1 MNFYKTSFFSG
12 LSTIISLIT
21 KLITN
26 KIIAVYLGTNGMF
39 LLGQLKDFLSIAG
52 EISVLGTTNGVIKY
66 TSDYKN
72 NANIL
77 KDFLSTGFRAH
88 LFFSIIVL
96 IFTLAFNEQLS
107 YYLFNDYQ
115 YSTFLIVL
123 AFSVVSIAIHTFLM
137 SVLNGLGNIKLYVTI
152 NIIATIISAIV
163 LIVLTLK
170 FKLIGAFYAFAINQF
185 LTFLVSL
192 LLIVLVKPFNLQL
205 VTHSFQ
211 KKKFK
216 KLSRF
221 SLMSIF
227 GTASIIFATL
237 FVRFFLSTE
246 FDENHAGAWEGMWRI
261 SAIYLLFLTTT
272 FSFYLLPTF
281 SNLSGK
287 NLKKEVFKVW
297 LSILPILLVLA
308 AFVFLVKDWLIVL
321 LFSEKFLLIN
331 SLIVFQLLGDTIK
344 INCWV
349 LGNIL
354 ISKAKTKVFIFFQIE
369 WALIF
374 SILTYIL
381 VKYYGF
387 SGVAIAYLLTYII
400 HFILLN
406 LYFKNLLWKKTNL
419 SQF

>member
-12 LSTIISLIT
+12 ISTVISLVA

-39 LLGQLKDFLSIAG
+39 LLGQLKDFLGIAK
-52 EISVLGTTNGVIKY
+52 EISVLGTTNGIIKY
-66 TSDYKN
+66 TADYKN
-72 NANIL
+72 NNNIL
-77 KDFLSTGFRAH
+77 KDFLSTGFKAH

-96 IFTLAFNEQLS
+96 ILTLAFNEQLS

-115 YSTFLIVL
+115 YSTFLIVF
-123 AFSVVSIAIHTFLM
+123 AFSIVSISIHTFLM

-192 LLIVLVKPFNLQL
+192 LLIVLVKPFRLQL

-216 KLSRF
+216 KLTRF

-281 SNLSGK
+281 SNLSGE

-369 WALIF
+369 WAIIF
-374 SILTYIL
+374 SILTYFL
-381 VKYYGF
+381 VKFYGF
-387 SGVAIAYLLTYII
+387 SGVAIAYFLTYMI